1 MQKIIQSQ
9 GGDETASLH
18 FNFIISEVSTM
29 VDGYTELANAII
41 IQAVKDYRRAST
53 PQMRREIKRFL
64 LSDWFIVLSDADRKR
79 ILKRLE
85 QERGAKKYGK
95 RRKNTV
101 NAARRD

>member
-1 MQKIIQSQ
+1 
-9 GGDETASLH
+9 
-18 FNFIISEVSTM
+18 M

-53 PQMRREIKRFL
+53 PQMRREIKRFF
-64 LSDWFIVLSDADRKR
+64 LSDWFMVLTDADGKQ
-79 ILKRLE
+79 ILERLE

-101 NAARRD
+101 NATRRNKTV